1 VKKLEDVSFANFL
14 MQSDWRPEHK
24 QTSGRRQRKKRT
36 DAAASEDATPDSS
49 MIQKA
54 EYNSQESRKALE
66 VVGLVR
72 CGLSWCVG
80 DPQVNSPLKKFR
92 LSLSLSRVS
101 EFRSRLAT

>member
-49 MIQKA
+49 MIQTV

-72 CGLSWCVG
+72 CGLSWCG
-80 DPQVNSPLKKFR
+80 WGPASKQPAQEIST
-92 LSLSLSRVS
+92 LSGKRI
-101 EFRSRLAT
+101 